1 VLYVY
6 GKVCVAILSER
17 RRSASVSFLTGEGTG
32 AALLA
37 LRGDR
42 RIIIERLVKN
52 QYVLNF
58 LDHEQ
63 TVKLHH
69 RAHRDGISS
78 VATIGKTTWL
88 GCAEETRTCWSS
100 T

>member
-6 GKVCVAILSER
+6 GKVCVAILSEVSFSFLFDGR
-17 RRSASVSFLTGEGTG
+17 GDGSRSARSPWRHENNNRAAGE
-32 AALLA
+32 
-37 LRGDR
+37 
-42 RIIIERLVKN
+42 N

-88 GCAEETRTCWSS
+88 GCAEETRTCRSS